1 MLNALERATIAEHV
15 SDYIIEH
22 LLIEEPMRSNAL
34 ARLARE
40 ITKDKISDPEDF
52 ETVAK
57 LAVETLQLDPRT
69 FVKLR
74 GERLPWVYHKEWP
87 QHHEG

>member
-1 MLNALERATIAEHV
+1 LLNALERATIAKHV

-69 FVKLR
+69 FVKLG
-74 GERLPWVYHKEWP
+74 GERKLWVYHKECP
-87 QHHEG
+87 KHHED